1 MPGSGP
7 RPRMGS
13 RGQPDQSKATILQAA
28 IREFARE
35 GLAGARIDTISRA
48 AKVNKALLYY
58 YYIDKGTLYGATLN
72 YVFQM
77 RTDRL
82 MKVLRDNAPPG
93 EKILR
98 YVGAFFD
105 YLVEFPY
112 HRDMIQREVL
122 VLERKSQMKR
132 VIQRYV
138 KPLYDELLKVL
149 KEGIAAG
156 TFRPV
161 DPAQFIPMMGALVMQ
176 YFGNAPLMKL
186 IDREDPMKPDKLA
199 ARRAALLDFVAA
211 ALFEHTGVDRE
222 EFAQD

>member
-1 MPGSGP
+1 MPGRLSA
-7 RPRMGS
+7 RLGS
-13 RGQPDQSKATILQAA
+13 RGKPDESKATILQAA

-35 GLAGARIDTISRA
+35 GLAGARIDNISHA
-48 AKVNKALLYY
+48 AKVNKALIYY
-58 YYIDKGTLYGATLN
+58 YYIDKDKLYGATLD

-82 MKVLRDNAPPG
+82 MKVLREDVPPG

-105 YLVEFPY
+105 YLVEFPF

-132 VIQRYV
+132 VIHRYV
-138 KPLYDELLKVL
+138 RPLYEELHKVV
-149 KEGIAAG
+149 KAGIAAG
-156 TFRPV
+156 IFRTV

-186 IDREDPMKPDKLA
+186 INNEDPMKPDKLA
-199 ARRAALLDFVAA
+199 ARRAALLDFIAA
-211 ALFEHTGVDRE
+211 ALFEHTGIKRD
-222 EFAQD
+222 ADSD

>member
-1 MPGSGP
+1 MPGRV
-7 RPRMGS
+7 RPRLGS
-13 RGQPDQSKATILQAA
+13 RGQPDESKAAILQAA

-35 GLAGARIDTISRA
+35 GLAGARIDTIAHA

-58 YYIDKGTLYGATLN
+58 YFVDKDTLYGATLN

-77 RTDRL
+77 RADRL
-82 MKVLRDNAPPG
+82 MAVLREDVPPG

-98 YVGAFFD
+98 YIGAFFD

-132 VIQRYV
+132 VIHRFI
-138 KPLYDELLKVL
+138 KPLYDELHNVL

-176 YFGNAPLMKL
+176 YFGNAALMKL
-186 IDREDPMKPDKLA
+186 IDNEDPMQPDKLA
-199 ARRAALLDFVAA
+199 ARRAALLDFIAA
-211 ALFEHTGVDRE
+211 ALFEHTSVERE
-222 EFAQD
+222 EA

>member
-1 MPGSGP
+1 MRGSGS
-7 RPRMGS
+7 RSRLGS
-13 RGQPDQSKATILQAA
+13 RGQPDESKASILQAA

-35 GLAGARIDTISRA
+35 GLAGARIDAISHA

-58 YYIDKGTLYGATLN
+58 YYIDKDTLYGATLD

-82 MKVLRDNAPPG
+82 MKVLREDVPPG

-105 YLVEFPY
+105 YLVEYPF
-112 HRDMIQREVL
+112 HRDLVQREVL

-132 VIQRYV
+132 VILRYV
-138 KPLYDELLKVL
+138 KPLYQELLKVL
-149 KEGIAAG
+149 QEGIEAG

-186 IDREDPMKPDKLA
+186 ISKEDPMRPEKLA
-199 ARRAALLDFVAA
+199 ARRAALLDFIAA
-211 ALFEHTGVDRE
+211 ALFEHTGVER
-222 EFAQD
+222 

>member
-1 MPGSGP
+1 MPGRLSA
-7 RPRMGS
+7 RLGS
-13 RGQPDQSKATILQAA
+13 RGKPDESKATILQAA

-35 GLAGARIDTISRA
+35 GLAGARIDNISHA
-48 AKVNKALLYY
+48 AKVNKALIYY
-58 YYIDKGTLYGATLN
+58 YYIDKDKLYGATLD

-82 MKVLRDNAPPG
+82 MKVLREDVPPG

-105 YLVEFPY
+105 YLVEFPF

-132 VIQRYV
+132 VIHRYV
-138 KPLYDELLKVL
+138 RPLYEELHKVL
-149 KEGIAAG
+149 KAGIAAG
-156 TFRPV
+156 TFRTV

-186 IDREDPMKPDKLA
+186 ISNEDPMKPDKLA
-199 ARRAALLDFVAA
+199 ARRAALLDFIAA
-211 ALFEHTGVDRE
+211 ALFEHTGIKRDADSE
-222 EFAQD
+222 

>member
-1 MPGSGP
+1 MPRKPAP
-7 RPRMGS
+7 RLGS
-13 RGQPDQSKATILQAA
+13 RGQPDQSKAAILQAA

-35 GLAGARIDTISRA
+35 GLSGARIDTIAHA

-58 YYIDKGTLYGATLN
+58 YYTDKDTLYGETLN

-77 RTDRL
+77 RAERL
-82 MKVLRDNAPPG
+82 IEVLRENVSPG

-98 YVGAFFD
+98 YIGAFFD

-132 VIQRYV
+132 VIQRFV
-138 KPLYDELLKVL
+138 KPLYDELHKILKD
-149 KEGIAAG
+149 GIAAG

-176 YFGNAPLMKL
+176 YFGNAALMRL
-186 IDREDPMKPDKLA
+186 ISNEDPMHPDKLA
-199 ARRAALLDFVAA
+199 ARRAALLDFIAA
-211 ALFEHTGVDRE
+211 ALFEHTAVHRD
-222 EFAQD
+222 ADSY

>member
-1 MPGSGP
+1 MP
-7 RPRMGS
+7 RLGS
-13 RGQPDQSKATILQAA
+13 RGKPDESKATILQAA

-35 GLAGARIDTISRA
+35 GLAGARIDTISHA

-58 YYIDKGTLYGATLN
+58 YFIDKDTLYGATLD
-72 YVFQM
+72 YVFKM

-82 MKVLRDNAPPG
+82 MKVLREDVPPG

-98 YVGAFFD
+98 YVGAFYD

-132 VIQRYV
+132 VILRYV
-138 KPLYDELLKVL
+138 KPTYQELLKVVE
-149 KEGIAAG
+149 EGIAAG
-156 TFRPV
+156 IFRPV

-176 YFGNAPLMKL
+176 YVGNAPLMKL
-186 IDREDPMKPDKLA
+186 ISKEDPMKPDKLA
-199 ARRAALLDFVAA
+199 ARRAALLDFIAA
-211 ALFEHTGVDRE
+211 ALFEHTGVER
-222 EFAQD
+222 